1 MQQRSFLIIKTNPSV
16 HDHVLLQIIINL
28 SHHFLIRILLLLLRQ
43 NTHALY
49 LIDVVSK

>member
-16 HDHVLLQIIINL
+16 HVHVLLHSILNL

-43 NTHALY
+43 NTHVLY